1 MIKRTANYANTNSNF
16 VIQNLQGKRVET
28 EYLGAICILKNI
40 LQRGSPTLMSSYLQG
55 NLGELHKTVDFH
67 LPTALISNRSVS
79 WSRIIR
85 GDEHNDYYPAQKFI
99 EELIPRYLD
108 EFSFIQQLIIPEVPI
123 NDITQV
129 KVDKY
134 EEQQVDFYLPQ
145 AYLVIEI
152 DGEQHSGKEKAD
164 ATRDEHFGNYGIE
177 VIRIKTH
184 DLVQE
189 NSSFLAAVDAIKKR
203 IERIIASELKRRD
216 NGDYR
221 IGLIDYQSS
230 YLEPI
235 STDKSELIATAI
247 IRFQILIL
255 ELLERRELRFEEDWN
270 IEVLCHD
277 TIGFSKLAIED
288 LFVWFRC
295 LLQLQKTPFTEPTI
309 DLQEIDAESG
319 FSRTDS
325 LKVDFSLLQRYTD
338 EFQTNE
344 GVIFVRTDY
353 FDRYLAFK
361 KGDSNQGLKFS
372 HFESYDYFQ
381 ISTSNLIKY
390 DLTFGGENSDEKP
403 LLYLLWNMFLQNYSD
418 LSIET
423 LKFREG
429 QLPIIA
435 NILSRNDTIG
445 LLPTGSGKSVCYQ
458 MAAILQPAISFVVC
472 PIKALMYDQKAD
484 LDNVYFT
491 RTNHITGDFDAAEK
505 ARIQREFG
513 RGKYFFIFI
522 SPERFQIKTFREY
535 FRSVN
540 SNFKIAYAVIDEV
553 HCLSEWGH
561 DFRTSYLNLSAT
573 IQRFCSD
580 FNFLGLTATASLK
593 VLTDLKIEFGIKQE
607 NVKTPMVYTREELE
621 FNVIDDQGDKVT
633 EVVNLLHKIDQNEK
647 VLELKGKET
656 KCGIIFTPTV
666 NGRSGCYP
674 LSQRLS
680 NVLNAKV
687 NYYSGSIPRIDGHE
701 IMKSNEFD
709 LYKNRIQDGFKKN
722 EFSLLTATKAFGMGV
737 NKGNIHYTIHYG
749 IPGSMES
756 LYQEAG
762 RAGRDKPRFKAKK
775 AQCYVLLSK
784 SHDKQILDQVFK
796 PKITLTEL
804 QELSK
809 KIKGDVNSN
818 LFLFLVGQDSIKKEF
833 EIISKLY
840 RTYARPKASGI
851 IVRGSSIKSKKA
863 QTEKAI
869 YRLSQLGIVKDW
881 TIESFFGGGEFEVEF
896 FEFNEKKIKEA
907 LIATIRKYE
916 ANFNIDSLPKEDKYD
931 AYRKIL
937 NEAPAHYTKVDKMI
951 LILLQWT
958 YDNFTDSR
966 RQSLKNIYE
975 NCRDLA
981 DEPSKKDEFK
991 QRIENYFKISEAT
1004 YVLQHVAEN
1013 PMDHSKWFEVFC
1025 QIEENKLTNS
1035 FITERQQESLRDNL
1049 SRFLESYMNNTGLD
1063 LISGLLRLM
1072 LNDFENADG
1081 ANRLRSSLN
1090 YVKSLENDAKKY
1102 ILGEIL
1108 WVGTHLKNSSK
1119 AILAKELSY
1128 YFESINEL
1136 KTIYEAL
1143 PNEHILNIIIGNY
1156 NGRLEDIN
1164 NKLYGELKEVR

>member
-270 IEVLCHD
+270 IEVLCRD

-372 HFESYDYFQ
+372 HFETYDYFQ

-1119 AILAKELSY
+1119 AILAKELSF

-1156 NGRLEDIN
+1156 SGRLEDIN

>member
-403 LLYLLWNMFLQNYSD
+403 LLYLLWNLFLQNYSD

-1119 AILAKELSY
+1119 AILAKELSF
-1128 YFESINEL
+1128 YFESIIEL

-1156 NGRLEDIN
+1156 SGRLEDIN

>member
-55 NLGELHKTVDFH
+55 YLGQLHKTDDFH
-67 LPTALISNRSVS
+67 LPRALISNRSVK
-79 WSRIIR
+79 WNRIIR

-108 EFSFIQQLIIPEVPI
+108 ELSFIQQLIIPEVPI

-129 KVDKY
+129 KVAKY

-152 DGEQHSGKEKAD
+152 DGEQHINNESVD
-164 ATRDEHFGNYGIE
+164 AARDEHLGNYGIE

-184 DLVQE
+184 DLVHE
-189 NSSFLAAVDAIKKR
+189 NSSFLAAIDAIKKR
-203 IERIIASELKRRD
+203 VERIIVSELKRRD
-216 NGDYR
+216 NGDYG

-235 STDKSELIATAI
+235 STDKSEFMATAV

-270 IEVLCHD
+270 IEVLCRD
-277 TIGFSKLAIED
+277 TTGFAKLAIED

-295 LLQLQKTPFTEPTI
+295 LLQLQEIPFTEPTI

-344 GVIFVRTDY
+344 EVVFVRTDY
-353 FDRYLAFK
+353 FDRYLVFESVNA
-361 KGDSNQGLKFS
+361 NNGLGFS

-403 LLYLLWNMFLQNYSD
+403 LLYLLWNLFLQNYSD

-458 MAAILQPAISFVVC
+458 LAAILQPAISFVVC

-484 LDNVYFT
+484 LDDVYFT

-573 IQRFCSD
+573 IQRYSSD

-621 FNVIDDQGDKVT
+621 FNVIDDQGNKVN
-633 EVVNLLHKIDQNEK
+633 EIVNLLHKIDQDEN
-647 VLELKGKET
+647 VLELKGEDS

-680 NVLNAKV
+680 SVLKSEV
-687 NYYSGSIPRIDGHE
+687 NYYSGSIPSIDGHE

-784 SHDKQILDQVFK
+784 SPDKQILDKVFE
-796 PKITLTEL
+796 PKTTFTEL

-840 RTYARPKASGI
+840 RAYARSKASGI
-851 IVRGSSIKSKKA
+851 VVRGSSIKSKKA

-896 FEFNEKKIKEA
+896 LEFSERSIKDA
-907 LIATIRKYE
+907 LIATIRKYDTIFSFE
-916 ANFNIDSLPKEDKYD
+916 SLLKEEKHG

-937 NEAPAHYTKVDKMI
+937 IEAPADYTEVDKMI

-975 NCRDLA
+975 NCSDFA
-981 DEPSKKDEFK
+981 DKPSKKDEFK
-991 QRIENYFKISEAT
+991 RRIENYFKISEAT

-1013 PMDHSKWFEVFC
+1013 PIDYSKWFEVFR
-1025 QIEENKLTNS
+1025 QIENNEVTNS
-1035 FITERQQESLRDNL
+1035 FITVRQQESLRDNL
-1049 SRFLESYMNNTGLD
+1049 SRFLESYRNNTGLD

-1072 LNDFENADG
+1072 LDDFDNADG
-1081 ANRLRSSLN
+1081 ANRLRSSLS
-1090 YVKSLENDAKKY
+1090 YVKSLESDAKKY

-1119 AILAKELSY
+1119 GILALELSY
-1128 YFESINEL
+1128 YFEAIIEL

-1143 PNEHILNIIIGNY
+1143 RSEHILKIIIGNY
-1156 NGRLEDIN
+1156 NDRLEDIN

>member
-247 IRFQILIL
+247 IRFQLLIL

-270 IEVLCHD
+270 IEVLCRD

-372 HFESYDYFQ
+372 HFETYDYFQ

-403 LLYLLWNMFLQNYSD
+403 LLYLLWNLFLQNYSD

-1081 ANRLRSSLN
+1081 ANRLRSSLS

-1102 ILGEIL
+1102 ILADIL

-1119 AILAKELSY
+1119 AILALELSY

-1143 PNEHILNIIIGNY
+1143 PSKHILNIIIGNY
-1156 NGRLEDIN
+1156 SGRLENIN

>member
-270 IEVLCHD
+270 IEVLCRD

-403 LLYLLWNMFLQNYSD
+403 LLYLLWNLFLQNYSD

-1119 AILAKELSY
+1119 AILAKELSF

>member
-403 LLYLLWNMFLQNYSD
+403 LLYLLWNLFLQNYSD

-1156 NGRLEDIN
+1156 SGRLEDIN

>member
-403 LLYLLWNMFLQNYSD
+403 LLYLLWNLFLQNYSD

-796 PKITLTEL
+796 PKIALTEL

-1119 AILAKELSY
+1119 AILAKELSF

-1156 NGRLEDIN
+1156 SGRLEDIN

>member
-79 WSRIIR
+79 WNRIIR

-108 EFSFIQQLIIPEVPI
+108 ELSFIQQLIIPEVPI

-129 KVDKY
+129 KVAKY

-152 DGEQHSGKEKAD
+152 DGEQHINNKRVD
-164 ATRDEHFGNYGIE
+164 AARDEHLGNYGIE
-177 VIRIKTH
+177 VIRIRTH

-203 IERIIASELKRRD
+203 IERIIVSELKRRD

-235 STDKSELIATAI
+235 STDKSELIATAV

-270 IEVLCHD
+270 IEVLCRD
-277 TIGFSKLAIED
+277 TNGFAKLAIED

-295 LLQLQKTPFTEPTI
+295 LLQLQKIPFTEPTI
-309 DLQEIDAESG
+309 DLQEIDAESA
-319 FSRTDS
+319 FSRTES
-325 LKVDFSLLQRYTD
+325 LKVDFSLFQRYTD

-344 GVIFVRTDY
+344 EVVFVRTDY
-353 FDRYLAFK
+353 FDRYLVFESVNA
-361 KGDSNQGLKFS
+361 NNGLGFS

-381 ISTSNLIKY
+381 ISTSHLIKY
-390 DLTFGGENSDEKP
+390 DLTFGGENSDKKP
-403 LLYLLWNMFLQNYSD
+403 LLYLLWNLFLQNYSD

-458 MAAILQPAISFVVC
+458 LAAILQPAVSFVVC
-472 PIKALMYDQKAD
+472 PIKSLMYDQRAD
-484 LDNVYFT
+484 LDSAYFT
-491 RTNHITGDFDAAEK
+491 RTNHITGDYDASEK
-505 ARIQREFG
+505 ARIQNEFG
-513 RGKYFFIFI
+513 RGRYFFIFI
-522 SPERFQIKTFREY
+522 SPERFQIKTFRDY

-540 SNFKIAYAVIDEV
+540 KNFKIAYAVIDEV

-580 FNFLGLTATASLK
+580 FNFLGLTATASLQ

-607 NVKTPMVYTREELE
+607 NVKTPMNYTREELE
-621 FNVIDDQGDKVT
+621 FNVIDDKENKAT
-633 EVVNLLHKIDQNEK
+633 EIINLLKKIDEEDN
-647 VLELKGKET
+647 VLELNGDQT

-674 LSQRLS
+674 LSERLS
-680 NVLNAKV
+680 NVLDSEV
-687 NYYSGSIPRIDGHE
+687 NYYSGSIPRIDGGE

-762 RAGRDKPRFKAKK
+762 RAGRDKLRFKDKK
-775 AQCYVLLSK
+775 AQCYILLSK
-784 SHDKQILDQVFK
+784 SPDQQILEKVWERNT
-796 PKITLTEL
+796 TLTAL
-804 QELSK
+804 NELSQMVR
-809 KIKGDVNSN
+809 GDVNSN
-818 LFLFLVGQDSIKKEF
+818 LYLFLVGQDSITKEF
-833 EIISKLY
+833 QTISKLY
-840 RTYARPKASGI
+840 GAYARSNAAGV
-851 IVRGSSIKSKKA
+851 IVRGSTIESKKT

-896 FEFNEKKIKEA
+896 REYSEGSVKES
-907 LIATIRKYE
+907 LIATIRKYDRDFSFE
-916 ANFNIDSLPKEDKYD
+916 SLLKEERHG

-937 NEAPAHYTKVDKMI
+937 IQAPADYTEVDKMI
-951 LILLQWT
+951 LILLQWS
-958 YDNFTDSR
+958 YDNFAYNR
-966 RQSLKNIYE
+966 RQSLKTIYE
-975 NCRDLA
+975 HCTVFA
-981 DEPSKKDEFK
+981 DGEITKDEFK
-991 QRIENYFKISEAT
+991 QRIENYFKFSEAT
-1004 YVLQHVAEN
+1004 YVLQHIAEN
-1013 PMDHSKWFEVFC
+1013 PMDYSQWFEVFV
-1025 QIEENKLTNS
+1025 QIENNNLTDS
-1035 FITERQQESLRDNL
+1035 FITRRQQESLRDNL
-1049 SRFLESYMNNTGLD
+1049 SRFLESYRNNTGLD

-1072 LNDFENADG
+1072 LDDFDNADG
-1081 ANRLRSSLN
+1081 ANRLRSSLSQ
-1090 YVKSLENDAKKY
+1090 VKSLDKDAKTY

-1108 WVGTHLKNSSK
+1108 WVGTHLKDSIK
-1119 AILAKELSY
+1119 AILAMELSY
-1128 YFESINEL
+1128 YFESIIEL

-1143 PNEHILNIIIGNY
+1143 RSEHILNIIIGNY
-1156 NGRLEDIN
+1156 IGRLENIN

>member
-372 HFESYDYFQ
+372 HFETYDYFQ

-403 LLYLLWNMFLQNYSD
+403 LLYLLWNLFLQNYSD

-1119 AILAKELSY
+1119 AILAKELSF
-1128 YFESINEL
+1128 YFESIIEL

-1143 PNEHILNIIIGNY
+1143 RSEHILNIIIGNY